1 MKKNFIIFISL
12 LVIINFFIIGNL
24 ALAATAD
31 LNTSIIGQLG
41 NTGVAA
47 GYSANFTPLPEMIG
61 KIIYIILSFLGI
73 IFVVLTVYAGFLW
86 MTAGG
91 NEETVKKAKK
101 WLENAVIG
109 LVIILAAYAITSFVI
124 SQIIKST
131 TT

>member
-1 MKKNFIIFISL
+1 MKKRLILFISL
-12 LVIINFFIIGNL
+12 LAVANILITGNL

-31 LNTSIIGQLG
+31 LNTAIVGQLG

-47 GYSANFTPLPEMIG
+47 GYSANFTPLPDLIG

-109 LVIILAAYAITSFVI
+109 IVIILAAYAITSFVI
-124 SQIIKST
+124 SQIINATVS
-131 TT
+131 